1 LSEQFDIWVVDD
13 DEAIRFVLKRA
24 LQRKGYDV
32 RCFEDVQSVKK
43 ALEAGPPGVI
53 LTDIRLPD
61 ADGLSVV
68 DTLERLA
75 LDCPVIAMTAFSDLD
90 QAVSAYQKGVFEYLP
105 KPFDLEQVVSVIE
118 RALATGK
125 ARPRRAAETSG
136 GQLLGES
143 PAMQE
148 VFRTIGRLSR
158 SDISVLITGETGS
171 GKEVV
176 ARVLHQHSPRS
187 AAPFVAINTAAIP
200 AELLES
206 ELFGHEKGAFTGAHS
221 RRIGRFE
228 EAGGGTLFLDEIGDM
243 PIALQT
249 RLLRILA
256 EGDYYRV
263 GGRDLLRA
271 DARVITATHQD
282 LEEKVRAG
290 SFREDLYHRLNVI
303 NIMLPPLR
311 DRTADISMLAK
322 KFLNE
327 VANELGLEEK
337 RLRPETVRILEAYN
351 WPGNVRQLLN
361 LCRQLCVMAP
371 GDQIFPDDLPAE
383 LSGPRRQEDD
393 EGAWAESLR
402 RWAGKEMAAGGT
414 GLLDRAQS
422 ELERIL
428 IDCALDQTGG
438 QRQKAAELLGL
449 GRNTLT
455 RKLQKIDA
463 EGEKENLPGFR
474 PLAEPEARK

>member
-1 LSEQFDIWVVDD
+1 VSELADIWVVDD

-24 LQRKGYDV
+24 LQRKGYGV
-32 RCFEDVQSVKK
+32 RCFDSVTSITES
-43 ALEAGPPGVI
+43 LQRSSPGAI

-68 DTLERLA
+68 DTLETLGI
-75 LDCPVIAMTAFSDLD
+75 DIPVIAMTAFSDLD
-90 QAVSAYQKGVFEYLP
+90 QAVSAFRKGVFEYLP
-105 KPFDLEQVVSVIE
+105 KPFDLEQVISVME
-118 RALATGK
+118 RALATGEPV
-125 ARPRRAAETSG
+125 PREQGEESG
-136 GQLLGES
+136 GRLLGES
-143 PAMQE
+143 QAMQE

-187 AAPFVAINTAAIP
+187 EGHFVAINTAAIP

-221 RRIGRFE
+221 RRVGRFE
-228 EAGGGTLFLDEIGDM
+228 EAAGGTLFLDEIGDM
-243 PIALQT
+243 PLALQT
-249 RLLRILA
+249 RLLRVLA

-271 DARVITATHQD
+271 DARVITATHQN

-303 NIMLPPLR
+303 NIALPPLR
-311 DRTADISMLAK
+311 DRMEDIAILARR
-322 KFLNE
+322 FLVQ
-327 VANELGLEEK
+327 VASELGLEVK
-337 RLRPETVRILEAYN
+337 QLRPETITVLESYA

-371 GDQIFPDDLPAE
+371 GEQIFPDDLPTE
-383 LSGPRRQEDD
+383 LFSRDQASAGDN
-393 EGAWAESLR
+393 AWTESLR
-402 RWAGKEMAAGGT
+402 RWASRELASGGT
-414 GLLDRAQS
+414 ELFGRAQA
-422 ELERIL
+422 ELERVL
-428 IDCALDQTGG
+428 IDCALEQTDG

-455 RKLQKIDA
+455 RKLQKFDL
-463 EGEKENLPGFR
+463 ERESDELPGHQ
-474 PLAEPEARK
+474 AAAGGT

>member
-1 LSEQFDIWVVDD
+1 LTELADIWVVDD

-24 LQRKGYDV
+24 LQRKGYSV
-32 RCFEDVQSVKK
+32 RCFDSVG
-43 ALEAGPPGVI
+43 AVTDSLHRNSPAAI

-68 DTLERLA
+68 DTLET
-75 LDCPVIAMTAFSDLD
+75 LDIDIPVIAMTAFSDLD
-90 QAVSAYQKGVFEYLP
+90 QAVSAFRKGVFEYLP
-105 KPFDLEQVVSVIE
+105 KPFDLEQVISVIE
-118 RALATGK
+118 RALATGDI
-125 ARPRRAAETSG
+125 APREKSQDTSG
-136 GQLLGES
+136 KLLGES
-143 PAMQE
+143 QAMQE

-176 ARVLHQHSPRS
+176 ARVLHQHSPR
-187 AAPFVAINTAAIP
+187 AEKPFVAINTAAIP

-221 RRIGRFE
+221 RRVGRFE
-228 EAGGGTLFLDEIGDM
+228 EAAGGTLFLDEIGDM
-243 PIALQT
+243 PLALQT
-249 RLLRILA
+249 RLLRVLA

-271 DARVITATHQD
+271 DARVITATHQN
-282 LEEKVRAG
+282 LEEKVRSG

-303 NIMLPPLR
+303 NIALPPLR
-311 DRTADISMLAK
+311 DRTVDIAILARR
-322 KFLNE
+322 FLLQ
-327 VANELGLEEK
+327 VAGELELEEK
-337 RLRPETVRILEAYN
+337 QFRPETITILESYA

-371 GDQIFPDDLPAE
+371 GDQIFPDDLPTE
-383 LSGPRRQEDD
+383 MFGGNTGQSE
-393 EGAWAESLR
+393 EGAWTESLR
-402 RWAGKEMAAGGT
+402 RWASRE
-414 GLLDRAQS
+414 LLEGSTDLFGRAQAD
-422 ELERIL
+422 LERVL

-455 RKLQKIDA
+455 RKLQKFDL
-463 EGEKENLPGFR
+463 ERDGEELPGHQ
-474 PLAEPEARK
+474 AVAGGT

>member
-1 LSEQFDIWVVDD
+1 MNDSAEIWVVDD
-13 DEAIRFVLKRA
+13 DEAIRFVLQRA
-24 LQRKGYDV
+24 LRRKGFV
-32 RCFEDVQSVKK
+32 VQCFESVFSVQE
-43 ALEAGPPGVI
+43 ALQSHCPQAI

-68 DTLERLA
+68 DTLERA
-75 LDCPVIAMTAFSDLD
+75 SIDIPVIAMTAYSDLD
-90 QAVSAYQKGVFEYLP
+90 QAVSAFQKGVFEYLP
-105 KPFDLEQVVSVIE
+105 KPFDLEQVISVLE
-118 RALATGK
+118 RAIATNQAEPREAEEATGS
-125 ARPRRAAETSG
+125 R
-136 GQLLGES
+136 LLGES
-143 PAMQE
+143 RAMQE

-176 ARVLHQHSPRS
+176 ARVLHQHSPR
-187 AAPFVAINTAAIP
+187 ADRPFVAINTAAIP

-221 RRIGRFE
+221 RRVGRFE
-228 EAGGGTLFLDEIGDM
+228 EAAGGTLFLDEIGDM
-243 PIALQT
+243 PLALQT
-249 RLLRILA
+249 RLLRVLA

-271 DARVITATHQD
+271 DARVIAATHQD
-282 LEEKVRAG
+282 LEEKVRFG

-303 NIMLPPLR
+303 NIALPPLR
-311 DRTADISMLAK
+311 DRNEDIAMLARR
-322 KFLNE
+322 FLVQ
-327 VANELGLEEK
+327 VASELGLEEK
-337 RLRPETVRILEAYN
+337 RLRPETIGILESYA

-371 GDQIFPDDLPAE
+371 GDQIFPEDLPPE
-383 LSGPRRQEDD
+383 LLGGRGRE
-393 EGAWAESLR
+393 EGKDAWTESLR
-402 RWAGKEMAAGGT
+402 RWAGKELMSGKT
-414 GLLDRAQS
+414 DLLGRAQL
-422 ELERIL
+422 ELERVL

-455 RKLQKIDA
+455 RKLQKMDNGDDDDELIGDQA
-463 EGEKENLPGFR
+463 VGGT
-474 PLAEPEARK
+474 

>member
-1 LSEQFDIWVVDD
+1 MNDQFDIWVVDD

-24 LQRKGYDV
+24 LQRKDYGV
-32 RCFEDVQSVKK
+32 RCFETVKSVKE
-43 ALEAGPPGVI
+43 ALETGSPGAI

-125 ARPRRAAETSG
+125 AKPKSNTGASG

-143 PAMQE
+143 QAMQE

-176 ARVLHQHSPRS
+176 ARVLHQHSPR
-187 AAPFVAINTAAIP
+187 AGAPFIAINTAAIP

-228 EAGGGTLFLDEIGDM
+228 EAAGGTLFLDEIGDM
-243 PIALQT
+243 PLALQT
-249 RLLRILA
+249 RLLRVLA

-303 NIMLPPLR
+303 HIALPPLR
-311 DRTADISMLAK
+311 ERTVDISMLAQR
-322 KFLNE
+322 FLSQ
-327 VANELGLEEK
+327 VSNELGLEEK
-337 RLRPETVRILEAYN
+337 RLRPETIRILEGYS

-361 LCRQLCVMAP
+361 LCRQLSVMAP

-383 LSGPRRQEDD
+383 VLGAGGQESDD
-393 EGAWAESLR
+393 KAWVESLR
-402 RWAGKEMAAGGT
+402 RWAGRELATGGT
-414 GLLDRAQS
+414 GLLDRAQM
-422 ELERIL
+422 ELERVL

-455 RKLQKIDA
+455 RKLQKFDA
-463 EGEKENLPGFR
+463 EDQIPENQAAGGT
-474 PLAEPEARK
+474 